1 MVFAIKLILTILP
14 VVLFFSCLETKECE
28 PDNNKG
34 RVNIIFKTRLPFT
47 TVYHRHRLHTE
58 VINKNGKAV
67 KTVLR
72 KKYFF
77 LKILLMVAMLWVGH
91 NI

>member
-1 MVFAIKLILTILP
+1 MVYVIKLILTILI

-28 PDNNKG
+28 PDNNKR

-47 TVYHRHRLHTE
+47 TVYHRYGLRTE
-58 VINKNGKAV
+58 VIDKNGKEV

-77 LKILLMVAMLWVGH
+77 LKILLMAVMLWVRH